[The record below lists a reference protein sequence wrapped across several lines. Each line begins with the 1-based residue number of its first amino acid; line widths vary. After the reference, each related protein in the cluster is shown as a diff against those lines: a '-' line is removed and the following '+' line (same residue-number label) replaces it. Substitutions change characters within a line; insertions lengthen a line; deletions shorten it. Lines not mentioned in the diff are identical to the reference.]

1 MPTHWPVDVFWLM
14 LVIISSLQCADS
26 PFRYSS
32 KVTLRWSKQSDG
44 MIKMLEFFENTID
57 PCLCIGKTGYN
68 PPPTER
74 INYVTQCLKIR
85 LISDSEVHLR
95 YMTSF
100 YKKWYM
106 AVSKESN
113 FQSDETFLAIFNH
126 YAYCIIRFSIT
137 RLTTSALKSLLFYHL
152 AKSEFSLV
160 IHLKFNLMSLPSS
173 VLKTCVKYHI
183 YGVANII
190 YNMPWCRIQQRAG
203 KYPSLV
209 FMDSIQRRRRLLK
222 HLHFMKITLTEPK
235 IQILPTHCWA

>member
-1 MPTHWPVDVFWLM
+1 
-14 LVIISSLQCADS
+14 
-26 PFRYSS
+26 
-32 KVTLRWSKQSDG
+32 
-44 MIKMLEFFENTID
+44 
-57 PCLCIGKTGYN
+57 
-68 PPPTER
+68 
-74 INYVTQCLKIR
+74 
-85 LISDSEVHLR
+85 
-95 YMTSF
+95 MTSF

-235 IQILPTHCWA
+235 IQILPTHSWA